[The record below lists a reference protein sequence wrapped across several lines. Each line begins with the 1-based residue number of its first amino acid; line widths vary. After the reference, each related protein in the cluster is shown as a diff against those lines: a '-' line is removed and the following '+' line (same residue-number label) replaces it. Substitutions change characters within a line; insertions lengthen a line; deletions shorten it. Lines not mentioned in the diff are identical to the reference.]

1 MAKYLITGMAGFI
14 GSALARALLK
24 EGASV
29 RGVDNLS
36 TGRIENIEPILDRV
50 EFQNADIV
58 NLDDLKTACKG
69 IDFIFHE
76 AAIPSVPKSVKDPIG
91 GNLANVN
98 GTLNLLVAARD
109 AGVRRV
115 VFAAS
120 SAAYGNTATLPK
132 REDMPPSPI
141 SPYAVAKIAGEMY
154 MQSFFRVYGLE
165 TVCLRYFNIF
175 GPRQDP
181 NSQYSGVL
189 ALFIR
194 QMLNRE
200 TPTIF
205 GDGETSRDF
214 TYIDNAVQANLKA
227 CIAPANDVAGRVF
240 NVATGRR
247 FTLNQAFQELK
258 KITGYTGDLIYGPE
272 REGDIKHSLADISMA
287 HKAFGYEPKVGFTE
301 GLELTVKWYREQA
314 SNIPALQK

>member
-1 MAKYLITGMAGFI
+1 MAKYLITGIAGFI
-14 GSALARALLK
+14 GSAIARALLQQ
-24 EGASV
+24 GASV
-29 RGVDNLS
+29 RGIDNLS
-36 TGRIENIEPILDRV
+36 TGKLENIGPILKQI
-50 EFQNADIV
+50 EFRQVDIV
-58 NLDDLKTACKG
+58 SLSEIRESCDG
-69 IDFIFHE
+69 VEYVFHE

-91 GNLANVN
+91 GNLANVD

-109 AGVRRV
+109 AGVRRI

-120 SAAYGNTATLPK
+120 SSAYGNTATLPK
-132 REDMPPSPI
+132 REDMPPAPI
-141 SPYAVAKIAGEMY
+141 SPYAVAKVAGEMY
-154 MQSFFRVYGLE
+154 MQSFYKVYGLE

-181 NSQYSGVL
+181 HSQYSGVL

-194 QMLNRE
+194 QMLNGE

-227 CIAPANDVAGRVF
+227 CMAPSDAVAGRVF

-247 FTLNQAFQELK
+247 FTLNQAFEELK
-258 KITGYTGDLIYGPE
+258 KITGFTGHIIYGPE
-272 REGDIKHSLADISMA
+272 RQGDIKHSLADISLA
-287 HKAFGYEPKVGFTE
+287 RKAFGYDPSVGFSE
-301 GLELTVKWYREQA
+301 GLQRTVQWYREQ
-314 SNIPALQK
+314 SSSIPAVHQ

>member
-1 MAKYLITGMAGFI
+1 MARYLVTGVAGFI
-14 GSALARALLK
+14 GSAIARALLK

-29 RGVDNLS
+29 RGIDNLS
-36 TGRIENIEPILDRV
+36 TGRMENIEPILNQIDFER
-50 EFQNADIV
+50 ADIV
-58 NLDDLKTACKG
+58 NLDDLKSACKG
-69 IDFIFHE
+69 VDYIFHE

-91 GNLANVN
+91 GNFANVN
-98 GTLNLLVAARD
+98 GTLNLLVAARE

-141 SPYAVAKIAGEMY
+141 SPYAVAKVAGEMY
-154 MQSFFRVYGLE
+154 MQSFYRVYGLE

-200 TPTIF
+200 TPTVF

-227 CIAPANDVAGRVF
+227 CLAPANEVAGRVF
-240 NVATGRR
+240 NIATGRR

-258 KITGYTGDLIYGPE
+258 KITGYNGDLIYGPE

-301 GLELTVKWYREQA
+301 GLELTVKWYREQ
-314 SNIPALQK
+314 SLNIPAFQ

>member
-1 MAKYLITGMAGFI
+1 MARYLITGVAGFI
-14 GSALARALLK
+14 GSAIARALLK

-29 RGVDNLS
+29 RGIDNLS
-36 TGRIENIEPILDRV
+36 TGRMENIEPILNQIDFER
-50 EFQNADIV
+50 ADIV
-58 NLDDLKTACKG
+58 NLEDLKSACKG
-69 IDFIFHE
+69 VDYIFHE

-91 GNLANVN
+91 GNFANVN
-98 GTLNLLVAARD
+98 GTLNLLVAARE

-141 SPYAVAKIAGEMY
+141 SPYAVAKVAGEMY
-154 MQSFFRVYGLE
+154 MQSFYRVYGLE

-200 TPTIF
+200 TPTVF

-227 CIAPANDVAGRVF
+227 CLAPANEVAGRVF
-240 NVATGRR
+240 NIATGRR

-258 KITGYTGDLIYGPE
+258 KITGYNGDLIYGPE

-301 GLELTVKWYREQA
+301 GLELTVKWYREQ
-314 SNIPALQK
+314 SLNIPAFQ

>member
-1 MAKYLITGMAGFI
+1 MAKYLITGVAGFI
-14 GSALARALLK
+14 GSAIARALLQ

-29 RGVDNLS
+29 RGIDNLS
-36 TGRIENIEPILDRV
+36 TGRMENIEPILNHI
-50 EFQNADIV
+50 EFERADIV

-69 IDFIFHE
+69 VDYVFHE

-120 SAAYGNTATLPK
+120 SSAYGNTATLPK

-141 SPYAVAKIAGEMY
+141 SPYAVAKVAGEMY
-154 MQSFFRVYGLE
+154 MQSFYRVYGLE

-214 TYIDNAVQANLKA
+214 TYIENAVQANLKA
-227 CIAPANDVAGRVF
+227 SLAPASEVAGCVF
-240 NVATGRR
+240 NIATGRR

-258 KITGYTGDLIYGPE
+258 TITGYSGDLIYGPE
-272 REGDIKHSLADISMA
+272 REGDIKHSLADISLA
-287 HKAFGYEPKVGFTE
+287 QKAFGYEPKVGFTE
-301 GLELTVKWYREQA
+301 GLELTVKWYREQ
-314 SNIPALQK
+314 SLKIPALQ